1 VSYATPRDQIDHR
14 GYTDAVVREI
24 ELRARDDEFGR
35 AALSTVFFGGGT
47 PSLWDA
53 PELGRVI
60 AALRTRFDLAA
71 DAEITVE
78 CNPTSIDRDRALC
91 LRDVGVNRLSI
102 GAQSLD
108 QKELEFLGRLHD
120 MKGALDAI
128 EGVASV
134 SGLRVSADL
143 IFGLP
148 DQPPER
154 ARAHAAR
161 IADVGISHMSCYELT
176 IEPGTRFGE
185 MARRGRLPR
194 AKDDAVIESFL
205 AIDELLESRGFRHY
219 EISNY
224 AKPGNEARHNLGY
237 WRGDA
242 YVGLGCAAYGF
253 MRERGD
259 GVAVGHRYR
268 NETRPEKYMQDASNG
283 GREGDTERLDAETML
298 RERIMLGL
306 RLASGFDAEA
316 AAKDLG
322 VAFWTNERTR
332 EAESLVAKGRLERVR
347 EDGGRDVVRIPK
359 RAWLFAN
366 DTASRLF

>member
-1 VSYATPRDQIDHR
+1 VSYATPRDAIDHR
-14 GYTDAVVREI
+14 GYADAVVREI
-24 ELRARDDEFGR
+24 ELRAHEDEFGR
-35 AALSTVFFGGGT
+35 ARISTVFFGGGT
-47 PSLWDA
+47 PSLWEA
-53 PELGRVI
+53 AELGRVI
-60 AALRTRFDLAA
+60 ASLRTRFDVTA
-71 DAEITVE
+71 DAEITAE
-78 CNPTSIDRDRALC
+78 CNPTSIDRERALR

-134 SGLRVSADL
+134 SDLRVSADL

-161 IADVGISHMSCYELT
+161 LADVGLSHMSCYELT

-205 AIDELLESRGFRHY
+205 AIDELLESRGFAHY

-224 AKPGNEARHNLGY
+224 AKPGHEARHNLGY
-237 WRGDA
+237 WRGEP

-253 MRERGD
+253 MRERGTP
-259 GVAVGHRYR
+259 VGHRYR
-268 NETRPEKYMQDASNG
+268 NETRPEKYVQHASNSA
-283 GREGDTERLDAETML
+283 REGDTERLDAETML

-316 AAKDLG
+316 AARDLG
-322 VAFWTNERTR
+322 LSFWTSARTR
-332 EAESLVAKGRLERVR
+332 DADSLIANGRLERIR
-347 EDGGRDVVRIPK
+347 HDDGRDVVRIPK
-359 RAWLFAN
+359 RSWLFAN

>member
-1 VSYATPRDQIDHR
+1 MPRDVIDHA
-14 GYTDAVVREI
+14 GYADAVVREV
-24 ELRARDDEFGR
+24 ELRSRPGEFGR
-35 AALSTVFFGGGT
+35 AHLDTIFFGGGT

-53 PELGRVI
+53 TQLGRVI
-60 AALRTRFDLAA
+60 AALRERFDVAP
-71 DAEITVE
+71 DAEITAE
-78 CNPTSIDRDRALC
+78 CNPTSIDRDRALR

-108 QKELEFLGRLHD
+108 AKELEFLGRLHD

-128 EGVASV
+128 VAVASIPE
-134 SGLRVSADL
+134 LRVSADL

-161 IADVGISHMSCYELT
+161 IADIGLSHLSCYELT

-205 AIDELLESRGFRHY
+205 AIDELLESRGLRHY

-224 AKPGNEARHNLGY
+224 AKPGHEARHNLGY
-237 WRGDA
+237 WRGEP

-253 MRERGD
+253 MRDGRG
-259 GVAVGHRYR
+259 GFRYR
-268 NETRPEKYMQDASNG
+268 NETRPEKYMQSASISA
-283 GREGDTERLDAETML
+283 REGDTEPLDAETMM

-306 RLASGFDAEA
+306 RLASGFDVA
-316 AAKDLG
+316 AAARELG
-322 VAFWTNERTR
+322 VEFWTSARTR
-332 EAESLVAKGRLERVR
+332 EAQSLVDKGRLVR
-347 EDGGRDVVRIPK
+347 EQDEDGRDVVRIPK
-359 RAWLFAN
+359 AGWLFAN
-366 DTASRLF
+366 DTAARLF